1 MWTNLYIV
9 LGIKISEVL
18 VGAVVF
24 GIILII
30 IIPLPPFLLDLYI
43 SLNITM
49 AVIGIGISLYISKP
63 LDFAS
68 LPTFLLLATMFRL
81 ALNIASTR
89 SILLHGEAGHL
100 IEAMGNFVAGGNIV
114 VGIIIFVIITVVQ
127 FMVITKGAE
136 RVAEV
141 AARFALDAMP
151 GKQMSIDA
159 DFNAGLISSEQAKEK
174 RSNVE
179 RESAFFGS
187 MDGAS
192 KFVKGDAMAGI
203 IITIINIVAGLT
215 IGMTQKGLPFEMAA
229 NKYIILTIGDAISA
243 TIPAL
248 ILSIATGIIVTRAG
262 STADS
267 FGQDIAAQFLAR
279 PNAFVVGGALLFI
292 FALLP
297 GMPKF
302 ILLTITAGLGA
313 FVYMIMNKQ
322 RKAAAAKLDT
332 DVDLD
337 EKVDSSGAPR
347 ATPEMMYSLL
357 EVDKLAV
364 WVGSNLL
371 DIADPARNGTLVP
384 EIASLRHQLT
394 LNLGYILP
402 SVRIMDAPSLSGNEY
417 RIVIRDTTVASAEV
431 YAEKMLILRED
442 WDNIYSEPPPGSL
455 PGWEPALQEA
465 AYWVDPDYLEQIDWD
480 RPAAPAVR
488 VLTAHLAEVVRK
500 NIDDLLEKSDVRR
513 ILDQVKQFDAQLVD
527 NLVPG
532 AISLG
537 DLRRVFVNLLKER
550 VSIRDIHYIL
560 EKLEDLTVSI
570 KDPDMLSEKLRVA
583 LGRQICLEF
592 STPDR
597 QLPAMAFHPSWEQRL
612 EQSLQKV
619 ENSMVLILDP
629 RQIQNLVTMISNASR
644 RILEQV
650 ERRPILICGPALRL
664 PLFRLIEQFD
674 PHVHILSYAE
684 LSPDFNIQ
692 VMETIGTE
700 MDVPAV
706 SSS

>member
-1 MWTNLYIV
+1 MPS
-9 LGIKISEVL
+9 IKTSEIL
-18 VGAVVF
+18 VGALIF

-30 IIPLPPFLLDLYI
+30 IIPLPTVLLDLFI
-43 SLNITM
+43 SLNLTL
-49 AVIGIGISLYISKP
+49 AVIAIGIALYISKP
-63 LDFAS
+63 LDFAA

-81 ALNIASTR
+81 ALNISSTR
-89 SILLHGEAGHL
+89 SILLKADAGNL
-100 IEAMGNFVAGGNIV
+100 ILAMGKFVAGGNIV
-114 VGIIIFVIITVVQ
+114 VGLIIFIIITVVQ

-141 AARFALDAMP
+141 SARFALDAMP

-159 DFNAGLISSEQAKEK
+159 DFNAGLITSEQAKEK
-174 RSNVE
+174 RETVE

-192 KFVKGDAMAGI
+192 KFVKGDTMAGI

-215 IGMTQKGLPFEMAA
+215 IGMTQKGLPFDLAA
-229 NKYIILTIGDAISA
+229 KKYVILTIGDAISA
-243 TIPAL
+243 IIPSL

-267 FGQDIAAQFLAR
+267 FGEDVGTQLLAR
-279 PNAFVVGGALLFI
+279 PNAFIVGAALLFI

-297 GMPKF
+297 GMPKGV
-302 ILLTITAGLGA
+302 LATIGMGLVTL
-313 FVYMIMNKQ
+313 VYMLISK
-322 RKAAAAKLDT
+322 KKKAEAAALDA
-332 DVDLD
+332 DVEID
-337 EKVDSSGAPR
+337 ESVDQTGAPR

-364 WVGSNLL
+364 WVGSGLL

-402 SVRIMDAPSLSGNEY
+402 SVRIMDAPSLNPNEY

-431 YAEKMLILRED
+431 YSDKMLILRED

-465 AYWVDPDYLEQIDWD
+465 AYWVDPEYLEQIDWD

-488 VLTAHLAEVVRK
+488 VITAHLAEVVRK
-500 NIDDLLEKSDVRR
+500 NIDDLLEKADVRR
-513 ILDQVKQFDAQLVD
+513 ILDQVKQFDSQLIE

-560 EKLEDLTVSI
+560 EKLEDLTVAI
-570 KDPDMLSEKLRVA
+570 KDPDQLSEKLRVA

-597 QLPAMAFHPSWEQRL
+597 QLPAMAFHPSWETRL

-619 ENSMVLILDP
+619 DNSMVLILEP
-629 RQIQNLVTMISNASR
+629 KQIQNLVTMISNSSR

-650 ERRPILICGPALRL
+650 ERRPILICGPSLRL
-664 PLFRLIEQFD
+664 PLYRLIEQFD

-706 SSS
+706 QG

>member
-1 MWTNLYIV
+1 MP
-9 LGIKISEVL
+9 GIKSSELL
-18 VGAVVF
+18 VGALVF

-30 IIPLPPFLLDLYI
+30 IIPLPPILLDIYI
-43 SLNITM
+43 SLNITL
-49 AVIGIGISLYISKP
+49 AVIAIGISLYISKP
-63 LDFAS
+63 LDFGT
-68 LPTFLLLATMFRL
+68 LPTFLLLTTMFRL
-81 ALNIASTR
+81 ALNISTTR
-89 SILLHGEAGHL
+89 SILLHGEGGDL

-141 AARFALDAMP
+141 SARFALDAMP

-159 DFNAGLISSEQAKEK
+159 DFNAGLITSEQAKTK
-174 RSNVE
+174 RAEVE

-192 KFVKGDAMAGI
+192 KFVKGDSMAGI

-215 IGMTQKGLPFEMAA
+215 IGMTQKGLPFELAA
-229 NKYIILTIGDAISA
+229 KKYIILTIGDSIAAI
-243 TIPAL
+243 IPAL

-267 FGQDIAAQFLAR
+267 FGQDLSAQILAR
-279 PNAFVVGGALLFI
+279 PNALVVGAALLFI

-297 GMPKF
+297 GMPKAVLG
-302 ILLTITAGLGA
+302 ILGTGLVA
-313 FVYMIMNKQ
+313 FVYVLQQQKK
-322 RKAAAAKLDT
+322 KAEAGGLDSST
-332 DVDLD
+332 EIDESVDQ
-337 EKVDSSGAPR
+337 SGAPR

-357 EVDKLAV
+357 EVDKLAI
-364 WVGSNLL
+364 WVGSGLL

-402 SVRIMDAPSLSGNEY
+402 SVRIMDAPSLNPNEY
-417 RIVIRDTTVASAEV
+417 RIVIRDTTVASADV
-431 YAEKMLILRED
+431 YSDRMLILRED

-465 AYWVDPDYLEQIDWD
+465 AYWVDPEYLEQIDWD

-488 VLTAHLAEVVRK
+488 VITAHMAEVVRK

-513 ILDQVKQFDAQLVD
+513 VLDQVKQFDSQLVD

-560 EKLEDLTVSI
+560 EKLEDLSVAM
-570 KDPDMLSEKLRVA
+570 KDPDQLSEKLRVA

-597 QLPAMAFHPSWEQRL
+597 QLPAMAFHPSWETRL
-612 EQSLQKV
+612 EQSLQRV
-619 ENSMVLILDP
+619 DNNMVLILEP
-629 RQIQNLVTMISNASR
+629 KQIQNLVTMISNASR

-650 ERRPILICGPALRL
+650 ERRPVLICGPSLRL

-706 SSS
+706 GYS

>member
-1 MWTNLYIV
+1 MP
-9 LGIKISEVL
+9 GIKTSELL
-18 VGAVVF
+18 VGALVF

-30 IIPLPPFLLDLYI
+30 IIPLPPILLDIYI
-43 SLNITM
+43 SLNITL
-49 AVIGIGISLYISKP
+49 AVVAIGISLYISKP
-63 LDFAS
+63 LDFGT
-68 LPTFLLLATMFRL
+68 LPTFLLLTTMFRL
-81 ALNIASTR
+81 ALNISTTR
-89 SILLHGEAGHL
+89 SILLHGEGGEL
-100 IEAMGNFVAGGNIV
+100 IEAMGKFVAGGNIV

-141 AARFALDAMP
+141 SARFALDAMP

-159 DFNAGLISSEQAKEK
+159 DFNAGLITSDQAKTK
-174 RSNVE
+174 RAEVE

-192 KFVKGDAMAGI
+192 KFVKGDSMAGI

-215 IGMTQKGLPFEMAA
+215 IGMTQKGLPFELAA
-229 NKYIILTIGDAISA
+229 KKYIILTIGDSIAAI
-243 TIPAL
+243 IPAL

-267 FGQDIAAQFLAR
+267 FGQDLSSQILAR
-279 PNAFVVGGALLFI
+279 PNALVVGAALLFI

-297 GMPKF
+297 GMPKAVLG
-302 ILLTITAGLGA
+302 ILGTGLVA
-313 FVYMIMNKQ
+313 FVYILQQQKK
-322 RKAAAAKLDT
+322 KAEAGGLDSST
-332 DVDLD
+332 EIDESVDQ
-337 EKVDSSGAPR
+337 SGAPR

-357 EVDKLAV
+357 EVDKLAI
-364 WVGSNLL
+364 WVGSGLL

-402 SVRIMDAPSLSGNEY
+402 SVRIMDAPSLNPNEY
-417 RIVIRDTTVASAEV
+417 RIVIRDTTVASADV
-431 YAEKMLILRED
+431 YSDRMLILRED

-465 AYWVDPDYLEQIDWD
+465 AYWVDPEYLEQIDWD

-488 VLTAHLAEVVRK
+488 VITAHMAEVVRK

-513 ILDQVKQFDAQLVD
+513 VLDQVKQFDSQLVD

-560 EKLEDLTVSI
+560 EKLEDLSVAM
-570 KDPDMLSEKLRVA
+570 KDPDQLSEKLRVA

-597 QLPAMAFHPSWEQRL
+597 QLPAMAFHPSWETRL
-612 EQSLQKV
+612 EQSLQRV
-619 ENSMVLILDP
+619 DNNMVLILEP
-629 RQIQNLVTMISNASR
+629 KQIQNLVTMISNASR

-650 ERRPILICGPALRL
+650 ERRPVLICGPSLRL

-706 SSS
+706 GYS

>member
-1 MWTNLYIV
+1 MP
-9 LGIKISEVL
+9 GIKISELL
-18 VGAVVF
+18 VGALIF

-30 IIPLPPFLLDLYI
+30 IIPLPPLLLDVYI
-43 SLNITM
+43 SLNITL
-49 AVIGIGISLYISKP
+49 AVIAIGISLYISKP
-63 LDFAS
+63 LDFAA

-81 ALNIASTR
+81 ALNISTTR
-89 SILLHGEAGHL
+89 SILLKADAGHL
-100 IEAMGNFVAGGNIV
+100 IQAMGNFVAGGNIV

-141 AARFALDAMP
+141 SARFALDAMP

-159 DFNAGLISSEQAKEK
+159 DFNDGLITSEQAKAK
-174 RSNVE
+174 RSEVE
-179 RESAFFGS
+179 RESAFFGA

-215 IGMTQKGLPFEMAA
+215 IGMAQKGLPFQVAA
-229 NKYIILTIGDAISA
+229 QKYVILTIGDAISA
-243 TIPAL
+243 IIPGL
-248 ILSIATGIIVTRAG
+248 ILSIATGVIVTRAG

-267 FGQDIAAQFLAR
+267 FGKDLASQLLAR
-279 PNAFVVGGALLFI
+279 PNAFAVGAALLLI
-292 FALLP
+292 FAMLP
-297 GMPKF
+297 GMPKGV
-302 ILLTITAGLGA
+302 LLTLAIGLIA
-313 FVYMIMNKQ
+313 FVYFLNQQKK
-322 RKAAAAKLDT
+322 KATETELDT
-332 DVDLD
+332 DVEID
-337 EKVDSSGAPR
+337 ETVDQSGAPR

-357 EVDKLAV
+357 EVDKLAI
-364 WVGSNLL
+364 WVGSGLL

-402 SVRIMDAPSLSGNEY
+402 SVRIMDAPSLSPNEY
-417 RIVIRDTTVASAEV
+417 RVVIRDTTVASAEV
-431 YAEKMLILRED
+431 YADKMLILRED
-442 WDNIYSEPPPGSL
+442 WDNIYSEPPPGSM

-465 AYWVDPDYLEQIDWD
+465 AYWVDPEYLEQIDWD

-488 VLTAHLAEVVRK
+488 VITAHIAEVVRK
-500 NIDDLLEKSDVRR
+500 NIDDLLEKADVRR
-513 ILDQVKQFDAQLVD
+513 VLDQVKQYDSQLID

-560 EKLEDLTVSI
+560 ERLEDLTVAI
-570 KDPDMLSEKLRVA
+570 KDPDQLSEKLRVA

-597 QLPAMAFHPSWEQRL
+597 QLPAMAFHPSWETRL
-612 EQSLQKV
+612 EQALQKV
-619 ENSMVLILDP
+619 DNNMVLILEP
-629 RQIQNLVTMISNASR
+629 KQIQNLVTMISNASR

-650 ERRPILICGPALRL
+650 ERRPILICGPSLRL

-706 SSS
+706 GAG

>member
-1 MWTNLYIV
+1 M
-9 LGIKISEVL
+9 GSIKISEIL
-18 VGAVVF
+18 VGAVIF

-30 IIPLPPFLLDLYI
+30 IIPLSPLLLDIFI

-49 AVIGIGISLYISKP
+49 AVLAIGISLYISKP
-63 LDFAS
+63 LDFAA
-68 LPTFLLLATMFRL
+68 LPTFLLLATMLRL
-81 ALNIASTR
+81 ALNISTTR
-89 SILLHGEAGHL
+89 SILLHAEAGNL
-100 IEAMGNFVAGGNIV
+100 IQAMGNFVAGGNIV
-114 VGIIIFVIITVVQ
+114 VGIIIFIIVTVVQ

-141 AARFALDAMP
+141 SARFALDAMP

-159 DFNAGLISSEQAKEK
+159 DFNAGLITSEQAKEK
-174 RSNVE
+174 RQNVE

-192 KFVKGDAMAGI
+192 KFVKGDSMAGI

-215 IGMTQKGLPFEMAA
+215 IGITQKGLSFELAA
-229 NKYIILTIGDAISA
+229 KKYVILTIGDAISA
-243 TIPAL
+243 IIPAL

-267 FGQDIAAQFLAR
+267 FGQDLASQVLKR
-279 PNAFVVGGALLFI
+279 PSAFAIGAVLLFI

-297 GMPKF
+297 GMPK
-302 ILLTITAGLGA
+302 ISLIALGSGLAGFAYYL
-313 FVYMIMNKQ
+313 INKAK
-322 RKAAAAKLDT
+322 KASSKDLDT
-332 DVDLD
+332 DVELD
-337 EKVDSSGAPR
+337 ENVDSTGAPR

-357 EVDKLAV
+357 EVDKLAI
-364 WVGSNLL
+364 WVGSGLL
-371 DIADPARNGTLVP
+371 DIADPARNGTMVP

-402 SVRIMDAPSLSGNEY
+402 SVRIMDAPSLSANEY

-431 YAEKMLILRED
+431 FADKMLILRED

-488 VLTAHLAEVVRK
+488 VVTAHLAEVVRK

-513 ILDQVKQFDAQLVD
+513 VLDQVKQTDSQLVD

-560 EKLEDLTVSI
+560 ERLEDLTVSI
-570 KDPDMLSEKLRVA
+570 KDPDLLSEKLRVS

-597 QLPAMAFHPSWEQRL
+597 QLPAMAFHPSWENRL

-619 ENSMVLILDP
+619 DNTMVLILEP
-629 RQIQNLVTMISNASR
+629 KQIQNLVTMISNSSR

-650 ERRPILICGPALRL
+650 ERRPILICGPSLRL

-706 SSS
+706 SRD

>member
-1 MWTNLYIV
+1 MPNV
-9 LGIKISEVL
+9 KISELL
-18 VGAVVF
+18 VGALVF

-30 IIPLPPFLLDLYI
+30 IIPLPPMLLDIYI
-43 SLNITM
+43 SLNLTLS
-49 AVIGIGISLYISKP
+49 VIAIGISLYISKP
-63 LDFAS
+63 LDFSA
-68 LPTFLLLATMFRL
+68 LPTFLLLTTMFRL
-81 ALNIASTR
+81 SLNISTTR
-89 SILLHGEAGHL
+89 AILLYADGGEL

-141 AARFALDAMP
+141 SARFALDAMP

-159 DFNAGLISSEQAKEK
+159 DFNAGLITSEQAKAK
-174 RSNVE
+174 RQEVE

-192 KFVKGDAMAGI
+192 KFVKGDSMAGI

-215 IGMTQKGLPFEMAA
+215 IGMAQRGLPFEVAA
-229 NKYIILTIGDAISA
+229 QKYIILTIGDAIAAILPS
-243 TIPAL
+243 L

-267 FGQDIAAQFLAR
+267 FGQDLSAQLIAR
-279 PNAFVVGGALLFI
+279 PSAFIVGAALLFI
-292 FALLP
+292 FAVLP
-297 GMPKF
+297 GMPKIVLF
-302 ILLTITAGLGA
+302 ILGSGLVA
-313 FVYMIMNKQ
+313 FVFFLSQQK
-322 RKAAAAKLDT
+322 KKSAAAALDT
-332 DVDLD
+332 DVEID
-337 EKVDSSGAPR
+337 ERVDQSGAPR

-364 WVGSNLL
+364 WVGSGLL

-402 SVRIMDAPSLSGNEY
+402 SVRIMDAPSLSPNEY
-417 RIVIRDTTVASAEV
+417 RVVIRDTTVASAEV
-431 YAEKMLILRED
+431 YADKMLILRED

-465 AYWVDPDYLEQIDWD
+465 AYWVDPEYLEQIDWD

-488 VLTAHLAEVVRK
+488 VITAHLAEVVRK
-500 NIDDLLEKSDVRR
+500 NIDDLLEKADVRR
-513 ILDQVKQFDAQLVD
+513 VLDQVKQYDSQLVD

-532 AISLG
+532 ALSLG

-560 EKLEDLTVSI
+560 ERLEDLTVAI
-570 KDPDMLSEKLRVA
+570 KDPDQLSEKLRVA

-597 QLPAMAFHPSWEQRL
+597 QLPAMAFHPSWETRL

-619 ENSMVLILDP
+619 DNNMVLILEP
-629 RQIQNLVTMISNASR
+629 KQIQNLVTMISNASR

-650 ERRPILICGPALRL
+650 ERRPILICGPSLRL

-706 SSS
+706 GRG

>member
-1 MWTNLYIV
+1 MP
-9 LGIKISEVL
+9 GMKISEIL
-18 VGAVVF
+18 VGALVF

-30 IIPLPPFLLDLYI
+30 IIPTPPLLLDLFI
-43 SLNITM
+43 AINLTL
-49 AVIGIGISLYISKP
+49 AVLAIGIALYISKP
-63 LDFAS
+63 LDFAA

-81 ALNIASTR
+81 SLNISSTR
-89 SILLHGEAGHL
+89 SILLHADAGEL
-100 IEAMGNFVAGGNIV
+100 ILAMGQFVAGGNIV
-114 VGIIIFVIITVVQ
+114 VGLIIFIIITVVQ

-141 AARFALDAMP
+141 SARFALDAMP

-159 DFNAGLISSEQAKEK
+159 DFNAGLITSDQAKAK
-174 RSNVE
+174 RSEVE

-192 KFVKGDAMAGI
+192 KFVKGDTMAGI

-215 IGMTQKGLPFEMAA
+215 IGMTQRGLPFEMAA
-229 NKYIILTIGDAISA
+229 KTYVILTIGDAISA
-243 TIPAL
+243 IIPSL

-267 FGQDIAAQFLAR
+267 FGEDVGAQLLAR
-279 PNAFVVGGALLFI
+279 PNAFIIGSILLCI

-302 ILLTITAGLGA
+302 VLFALAGILVGI
-313 FVYMIMNKQ
+313 VYMIGVNKK
-322 RKAAAAKLDT
+322 KAEQAGLDT
-332 DVDLD
+332 DV
-337 EKVDSSGAPR
+337 EINESVDQSGAPR

-364 WVGSNLL
+364 WVGSGLL

-402 SVRIMDAPSLSGNEY
+402 SVRIMDAPSLNPNEY

-431 YAEKMLILRED
+431 YSDKMLILRED

-465 AYWVDPDYLEQIDWD
+465 AYWVDPEYLEQIDWD

-488 VLTAHLAEVVRK
+488 VITAHLAEVVRK
-500 NIDDLLEKSDVRR
+500 NIDDLLEKADVRR
-513 ILDQVKQFDAQLVD
+513 ILDQVKQFDSQLVE

-550 VSIRDIHYIL
+550 VSMRDIHYIL
-560 EKLEDLTVSI
+560 EKLEDLTVAI
-570 KDPDMLSEKLRVA
+570 KDPDQLSEKLRVA

-597 QLPAMAFHPSWEQRL
+597 QLPAMAFHPSWETRL

-619 ENSMVLILDP
+619 DNSMVLILEP
-629 RQIQNLVTMISNASR
+629 KQIQNLVTMISNSSR

-650 ERRPILICGPALRL
+650 ERRPILICGPSLRL

-706 SSS
+706 QG

>member
-1 MWTNLYIV
+1 MGNL
-9 LGIKISEVL
+9 KISEVL
-18 VGAVVF
+18 VGLLIL
-24 GIILII
+24 GIMLII
-30 IIPLPPFLLDLYI
+30 IVPMPTFLIDLFI
-43 SLNITM
+43 SVNIALAVM
-49 AVIGIGISLYISKP
+49 AIGISLYISKP
-63 LDFAS
+63 LDFGT
-68 LPTFLLLATMFRL
+68 LPTFLLLATMYRL
-81 ALNIASTR
+81 SLNIASTR
-89 SILLHGEAGHL
+89 SILIKADAGEL
-100 IEAMGNFVAGGNIV
+100 ITAMGNFVAGGNIV
-114 VGIIIFVIITVVQ
+114 VGIIIFVIITIVQ

-141 AARFALDAMP
+141 SARFALDAMP

-159 DFNAGLISSEQAKEK
+159 DFNAGLITSDQARERRSE
-174 RSNVE
+174 VE

-192 KFVKGDAMAGI
+192 KFVKGDSMAGI
-203 IITIINIVAGLT
+203 IITLINIVGGLV
-215 IGMTQKGLPFEMAA
+215 IGMTQKGLPFELAGQ
-229 NKYIILTIGDAISA
+229 KYVILTVGDALSA
-243 TIPAL
+243 QLPAL
-248 ILSIATGIIVTRAG
+248 MLAIATGIIVTRAG
-262 STADS
+262 STGDS
-267 FGQDIAAQFLAR
+267 LGQDISAQFLAR
-279 PNAFVVGGALLFI
+279 PNAFIVGAILLVI
-292 FALLP
+292 FAILP
-297 GMPKF
+297 GMPRLV
-302 ILLTITAGLGA
+302 LLGIAAILGA
-313 FVYMIMNKQ
+313 LAFMVISQKNKAQ
-322 RKAAAAKLDT
+322 ATDLDT
-332 DVDLD
+332 DIELGGDT
-337 EKVDSSGAPR
+337 DSSGAPR

-357 EVDKLAV
+357 EVDNLAI

-402 SVRIMDAPSLSGNEY
+402 SVRIMDAPSLAPNEY

-431 YAEKMLILRED
+431 YPDRMLILRED

-465 AYWVDPDYLEQIDWD
+465 AYWVDPDYLEQIEWD

-488 VLTAHLAEVVRK
+488 VVTAHLAEVVRK
-500 NIDDLLEKSDVRR
+500 NIDDLLTKSDVRR
-513 ILDQVKQFDAQLVD
+513 VLDQVKETDPQLVD

-532 AISLG
+532 AIALG

-550 VSIRDIHYIL
+550 VSIRDVHYIL
-560 EKLEDLTVSI
+560 EKLEDLTVAI
-570 KDPDMLSEKLRVA
+570 KDPDLLSEKLRVC
-583 LGRQICLEF
+583 LSRQICLEF
-592 STPDR
+592 STADR

-612 EQSLQKV
+612 EQSLQRV
-619 ENSMVLILDP
+619 ENNLVLILEP
-629 RQIQNLVTMISNASR
+629 KQIQNLVTMISNASR

-650 ERRPILICGPALRL
+650 ERRPVLICGPGLRL

-684 LSPDFNIQ
+684 LSPDFNVQ

-706 SSS
+706 TGG

>member
-1 MWTNLYIV
+1 MP
-9 LGIKISEVL
+9 GIKSSELL
-18 VGAVVF
+18 VGALVF

-30 IIPLPPFLLDLYI
+30 IIPLPPILLDIYI
-43 SLNITM
+43 SLNITL
-49 AVIGIGISLYISKP
+49 AVIAIGISLYISKP
-63 LDFAS
+63 LDFGT
-68 LPTFLLLATMFRL
+68 LPTFLLLTTMFRL
-81 ALNIASTR
+81 ALNISTTR
-89 SILLHGEAGHL
+89 SILLHGEGGDL

-141 AARFALDAMP
+141 SARFALDAMP

-159 DFNAGLISSEQAKEK
+159 DFNAGLITSEQAKTK
-174 RSNVE
+174 RSEVE

-192 KFVKGDAMAGI
+192 KFVKGDSMAGI

-215 IGMTQKGLPFEMAA
+215 IGMTQKGLPFELAA
-229 NKYIILTIGDAISA
+229 KKYIILTIGDSIAAI
-243 TIPAL
+243 IPAL

-267 FGQDIAAQFLAR
+267 FGQDLSAQILAR
-279 PNAFVVGGALLFI
+279 PNALVVGAALLFI

-297 GMPKF
+297 GMPKAVLG
-302 ILLTITAGLGA
+302 ILGSGLIALVYILQQQKKKAEAGG
-313 FVYMIMNKQ
+313 
-322 RKAAAAKLDT
+322 LDSST
-332 DVDLD
+332 EIDESVDQ
-337 EKVDSSGAPR
+337 SGAPR

-357 EVDKLAV
+357 EVDKLAI
-364 WVGSNLL
+364 WVGSGLL
-371 DIADPARNGTLVP
+371 DVADPARNGTLVP

-402 SVRIMDAPSLSGNEY
+402 SVRIMDAPSLNPNEY
-417 RIVIRDTTVASAEV
+417 RIVIRDTTVASADV
-431 YAEKMLILRED
+431 YSDRMLILRED

-465 AYWVDPDYLEQIDWD
+465 AYWVDPEYLEQIDWD

-488 VLTAHLAEVVRK
+488 VITAHMAEVVRK

-513 ILDQVKQFDAQLVD
+513 VLDQVKQFDSQLVD

-560 EKLEDLTVSI
+560 EKLEDLSVAM
-570 KDPDMLSEKLRVA
+570 KDPDQLSEKLRVA

-597 QLPAMAFHPSWEQRL
+597 QLPAMAFHPSWETRL
-612 EQSLQKV
+612 EQSLQRV
-619 ENSMVLILDP
+619 DNNMVLILEP
-629 RQIQNLVTMISNASR
+629 KQIQNLVTMISNASR

-650 ERRPILICGPALRL
+650 ERRPVLICGPSLRL

-706 SSS
+706 GYS

>member
-1 MWTNLYIV
+1 MGKIQ
-9 LGIKISEVL
+9 ISEIMVGVL
-18 VGAVVF
+18 IF

-30 IIPLPPFLLDLYI
+30 LIPLPPFLLDIYI
-43 SLNITM
+43 SLNITL
-49 AVIGIGISLYISKP
+49 AVIAIGISLYISKP

-68 LPTFLLLATMFRL
+68 LPTFLLLTTMFRL
-81 ALNIASTR
+81 ALNISSTR
-89 SILLHGEAGHL
+89 SILLNGEAGDL
-100 IEAMGNFVAGGNIV
+100 IISMGKFVAGGNIV
-114 VGIIIFVIITVVQ
+114 VGLIIFIIITVVQ

-141 AARFALDAMP
+141 SARFTLDAMP

-159 DFNAGLISSEQAKEK
+159 DFNAGLITSEQAKTK
-174 RSNVE
+174 RGEVE

-192 KFVKGDAMAGI
+192 KFVKGDSMAGI
-203 IITIINIVAGLT
+203 IITIINIVAGLS
-215 IGMTQKGLPFEMAA
+215 IGIAQKGLSFPEAA
-229 NKYIILTIGDAISA
+229 KKYVILTIGDSISA

-267 FGQDIAAQFLAR
+267 FGQDIGSQLQKK
-279 PNAFVVGGALLFI
+279 PSAFGIGSALLFI
-292 FALLP
+292 LAMLP
-297 GMPKF
+297 GMPK
-302 ILLTITAGLGA
+302 LVLVPMA
-313 FVYMIMNKQ
+313 FVLAGAAYYLYKQ
-322 RKAAAAKLDT
+322 QAAPPEEEDIDT
-332 DVDLD
+332 SVELD
-337 EKVDSSGAPR
+337 ENVDQSGAPR

-357 EVDKLAV
+357 EVDKLAI
-364 WVGSNLL
+364 WVGSELL
-371 DIADPARNGTLVP
+371 DIADPAKNGTLVP
-384 EIASLRHQLT
+384 EVASLRHQLT

-402 SVRIMDAPSLSGNEY
+402 SVRIMDAPSLSPNEY
-417 RIVIRDTTVASAEV
+417 RIIIRDTTVASAEIFPD
-431 YAEKMLILRED
+431 KMLILRED
-442 WDNIYSEPPPGSL
+442 WDNIYSEPPPGSIQ
-455 PGWEPALQEA
+455 GWEPALQEG

-480 RPAAPAVR
+480 KPAAPAVR
-488 VLTAHLAEVVRK
+488 VVTAHLAEVVRR

-513 ILDQVKQFDAQLVD
+513 VLDQVKQTDDQLVE

-550 VSIRDIHYIL
+550 VSIRDIHFIL

-570 KDPDMLSEKLRVA
+570 KDPDTLSEKLRVA

-592 STPDR
+592 ATPDR
-597 QLPAMAFHPSWEQRL
+597 QLPAMAFHPSWENKL
-612 EQSLQKV
+612 EQALQKV
-619 ENSMVLILDP
+619 DDSTVLILDP
-629 RQIQNLVTMISNASR
+629 KQIQNLVTMISNASR
-644 RILEQV
+644 RILEQA
-650 ERRPILICGPALRL
+650 ERRPVLICGPSLRL

-674 PHVHILSYAE
+674 SHIHILSYAE
-684 LSPDFNIQ
+684 LSSDFNIQ

-706 SSS
+706 GGAE

>member
-1 MWTNLYIV
+1 MKGL
-9 LGIKISEVL
+9 KISEIL
-18 VGAVVF
+18 VGALIF

-30 IIPLPPFLLDLYI
+30 IIPLPPLLLDIYI
-43 SLNITM
+43 STNIAI
-49 AVIGIGISLYISKP
+49 AVTAIGIALYISKP
-63 LDFAS
+63 LDFAT

-81 ALNIASTR
+81 ALNISTTR
-89 SILLHGEAGHL
+89 SILLNGDAGDLIKSMGE
-100 IEAMGNFVAGGNIV
+100 FVAGGNIV

-141 AARFALDAMP
+141 SARFALDAMP

-159 DFNAGLISSEQAKEK
+159 DFNAGLISSDQAKEK
-174 RSNVE
+174 RSEVE

-192 KFVKGDAMAGI
+192 KFVKGDSMAGI
-203 IITIINIVAGLT
+203 IITIINIIGGLT
-215 IGMTQKGLPFEMAA
+215 IGMTQKGLSFNLAA
-229 NKYIILTIGDAISA
+229 QKYIILTIGDAISA
-243 TIPAL
+243 IIPAL

-267 FGQDIAAQFLAR
+267 FGEDVATQLLAK
-279 PNAFVVGGALLFI
+279 PSAFIVGASLLFI
-292 FALLP
+292 FSLLP
-297 GMPKF
+297 GMPAGV
-302 ILLTITAGLGA
+302 LITLGIGLGG
-313 FVYMIMNKQ
+313 FGGFLYYQRNKPET
-322 RKAAAAKLDT
+322 AELDT
-332 DVDLD
+332 DVEID
-337 EKVDSSGAPR
+337 ENVDSTGAPR

-357 EVDKLAV
+357 EVDKLAI

-371 DIADPARNGTLVP
+371 DIADPGRGGTLVP

-402 SVRIMDAPSLSGNEY
+402 SVRIMDAPSLSPQEY
-417 RIVIRDTTVASAEV
+417 RVVIRDTTVASSQV
-431 YAEKMLILRED
+431 YADKMLILRED
-442 WDNIYSEPPPGSL
+442 WDNIYSEPPPGSVQ
-455 PGWEPALQEA
+455 GWEPSIQEA
-465 AYWVDPDYLEQIDWD
+465 GYWVDPEYLEQIDWD
-480 RPAAPAVR
+480 RPSAPAVR
-488 VLTAHLAEVVRK
+488 VITAHIAEVVRK
-500 NIDDLLEKSDVRR
+500 NMDDLLEKADVRR
-513 ILDQVKQFDAQLVD
+513 VLDQVKETDSALVD

-560 EKLEDLTVSI
+560 EKLEDLSI
-570 KDPDMLSEKLRVA
+570 QVKDPDILSEKLRVA

-612 EQSLQKV
+612 EQALQKV
-619 ENSMVLILDP
+619 DNNMVLVLEP
-629 RQIQNLVTMISNASR
+629 KQIQNLVTMISNASR

-650 ERRPILICGPALRL
+650 ERRPVLICGPSLRL

-706 SSS
+706 NG

>member
-1 MWTNLYIV
+1 MLKG
-9 LGIKISEVL
+9 LKISEL
-18 VGAVVF
+18 MVGALVF

-30 IIPLPPFLLDLYI
+30 IVPLPPILLDLYI
-43 SLNITM
+43 SLNITL
-49 AVIGIGISLYISKP
+49 AVIGIGISLYISRP

-81 ALNIASTR
+81 SLNIATTR
-89 SILLHGEAGHL
+89 SILLNGEAGEL
-100 IEAMGNFVAGGNIV
+100 VEAMGQFVAGGNIV
-114 VGIIIFVIITVVQ
+114 VGIIIFVIITIVQ

-141 AARFALDAMP
+141 SARFALDAMP

-174 RSNVE
+174 RSEVE

-192 KFVKGDAMAGI
+192 KFVKGDSVAGI
-203 IITIINIVAGLT
+203 IITIVNIVAGLT
-215 IGMTQKGLPFEMAA
+215 IGMTQKGLTFEMAA
-229 NKYIILTIGDAISA
+229 NKYIILTIGDAISCI
-243 TIPAL
+243 IPAL
-248 ILSIATGIIVTRAG
+248 VLSIATGVIVTRAG

-267 FGQDIAAQFLAR
+267 FGQDIAQQLMAK
-279 PNAFVVGGALLFI
+279 PSAFVVGAALLII
-292 FALLP
+292 FAMLP
-297 GMPKF
+297 GMPTPV
-302 ILLTITAGLGA
+302 LLTLATGLGTFA
-313 FVYMIMNKQ
+313 FFLFK
-322 RKAAAAKLDT
+322 KAAGGDAKPMDT
-332 DVDLD
+332 GMEID
-337 EKVDSSGAPR
+337 ENVDSSGAPR

-357 EVDKLAV
+357 EVDKLAI

-371 DIADPARNGTLVP
+371 DIADPGRGGTLVP

-402 SVRIMDAPSLSGNEY
+402 SVRIMDAPSLGPNEY
-417 RIVIRDTTVASAEV
+417 RVVIRDTTVASSEI
-431 YAEKMLILRED
+431 YANKMLILRED
-442 WDNIYSEPPPGSL
+442 WDNVYSEAPPGSM

-465 AYWVDPDYLEQIDWD
+465 AYWVDPEYLEQIDWD

-488 VLTAHLAEVVRK
+488 VVTAHVAEVVRK
-500 NIDDLLEKSDVRR
+500 NIDDLLEKSDVRKV
-513 ILDQVKQFDAQLVD
+513 LDTVKQTDPQLVD

-532 AISLG
+532 ALSLG
-537 DLRRVFVNLLKER
+537 DMRRVIVNLLKER
-550 VSIRDIHYIL
+550 VSIRDIHYLL
-560 EKLEDLTVSI
+560 EKLEDLTVGI
-570 KDPDMLSEKLRVA
+570 KDPDILSEKLRVA

-619 ENSMVLILDP
+619 DNSMVLVLEP
-629 RQIQNLVTMISNASR
+629 KQIQNLVTLVSNASR
-644 RILEQV
+644 RILEQA
-650 ERRPILICGPALRL
+650 ERRPVLICGPALRL

-706 SSS
+706 GG

>member
-1 MWTNLYIV
+1 MP
-9 LGIKISEVL
+9 GIKTSEIL
-18 VGAVVF
+18 VGALVF

-30 IIPLPPFLLDLYI
+30 IIPLPPVLLDVFI
-43 SLNITM
+43 SLNITL
-49 AVIGIGISLYISKP
+49 AVLAIGIALYISKP
-63 LDFAS
+63 LDFAA

-81 ALNIASTR
+81 SLNISSTR
-89 SILLHGEAGHL
+89 SILLNADAGDL
-100 IEAMGNFVAGGNIV
+100 ILAMGQFVAGGNIV
-114 VGIIIFVIITVVQ
+114 VGLIIFIIITVVQ

-141 AARFALDAMP
+141 SARFALDAMP

-159 DFNAGLISSEQAKEK
+159 DFNAGLITSEQAKEK
-174 RSNVE
+174 RETVE

-192 KFVKGDAMAGI
+192 KFVKGDTMAGI

-215 IGMTQKGLPFEMAA
+215 IGMTQKGLPFSQAA
-229 NKYIILTIGDAISA
+229 DTYVILTIGDAISA
-243 TIPAL
+243 ILPSL

-267 FGQDIAAQFLAR
+267 FGEDIGNQLLAR
-279 PNAFVVGGALLFI
+279 PNAFVVGAALLFI

-297 GMPKF
+297 GMPKVV
-302 ILLTITAGLGA
+302 LLIIAVGMVFLVYTISA
-313 FVYMIMNKQ
+313 NK
-322 RKAAAAKLDT
+322 KKAEAAALDT
-332 DVDLD
+332 DVEID
-337 EKVDSSGAPR
+337 ESVDQSGAPR

-364 WVGSNLL
+364 WVGSGLL

-402 SVRIMDAPSLSGNEY
+402 SVRIMDAPSLNPSEY

-431 YAEKMLILRED
+431 YSDKMLILRED

-465 AYWVDPDYLEQIDWD
+465 AYWVDPEYLEQIDWD

-488 VLTAHLAEVVRK
+488 VITAHLAEVVRK
-500 NIDDLLEKSDVRR
+500 NIDDLLEKADVRR
-513 ILDQVKQFDAQLVD
+513 IMDQVKQFDSQLIE

-560 EKLEDLTVSI
+560 EKLEDLTVAI
-570 KDPDMLSEKLRVA
+570 KDPDQLSEKLRVA

-597 QLPAMAFHPSWEQRL
+597 QLPAMAFHPSWETRL

-619 ENSMVLILDP
+619 DNSMVLILEP
-629 RQIQNLVTMISNASR
+629 KQIQNLVTMISNSSR

-650 ERRPILICGPALRL
+650 ERRPILICGPSLRL

-706 SSS
+706 QG

>member
-1 MWTNLYIV
+1 MPNV
-9 LGIKISEVL
+9 KISELL
-18 VGAVVF
+18 VGALVF

-30 IIPLPPFLLDLYI
+30 IIPLPPWLLDIYI
-43 SLNITM
+43 SLNLTLS
-49 AVIGIGISLYISKP
+49 VIAIGISLYISKP
-63 LDFAS
+63 LDFSA
-68 LPTFLLLATMFRL
+68 LPTFLLLTTMFRL
-81 ALNIASTR
+81 SLNISTTR
-89 SILLHGEAGHL
+89 SILLYANGGEL

-141 AARFALDAMP
+141 SARFALDAMP

-159 DFNAGLISSEQAKEK
+159 DFNAGLITSEQAKAK
-174 RSNVE
+174 RQDVE

-192 KFVKGDAMAGI
+192 KFVKGDSMAGI

-215 IGMTQKGLPFEMAA
+215 IGMAQRGLPFEVAA
-229 NKYIILTIGDAISA
+229 QKYIILTIGDAIAAILPS
-243 TIPAL
+243 L

-267 FGQDIAAQFLAR
+267 FGQDLAAQLMAR
-279 PNAFVVGGALLFI
+279 PSAFIVGAVLLFI
-292 FALLP
+292 FAALP
-297 GMPKF
+297 GMPKLVL
-302 ILLTITAGLGA
+302 ILLGSGLTF
-313 FVYMIMNKQ
+313 FVYMLSQQKK
-322 RKAAAAKLDT
+322 KAAASALDT
-332 DVDLD
+332 DVEID
-337 EKVDSSGAPR
+337 ERVDQSGAPR

-364 WVGSNLL
+364 WVGSGLL

-402 SVRIMDAPSLSGNEY
+402 SVRIMDAPSLSPNEY
-417 RIVIRDTTVASAEV
+417 RVVIRDTTVASAEV
-431 YAEKMLILRED
+431 YADKMLILRED
-442 WDNIYSEPPPGSL
+442 WDNIYSEAPPGSL

-465 AYWVDPDYLEQIDWD
+465 AYWVDPEYLEQIDWD

-488 VLTAHLAEVVRK
+488 VITAHLAEVVRK
-500 NIDDLLEKSDVRR
+500 NIDDLLEKADVRR
-513 ILDQVKQFDAQLVD
+513 VLDQVKQYDSQLID

-532 AISLG
+532 ALSLG

-560 EKLEDLTVSI
+560 ERLEDLTVAI
-570 KDPDMLSEKLRVA
+570 KDPDQLSEKLRVT

-597 QLPAMAFHPSWEQRL
+597 QLPAMAFHPSWETRL

-619 ENSMVLILDP
+619 DNNMVLILEP
-629 RQIQNLVTMISNASR
+629 KQIQNLVTMISNASR

-650 ERRPILICGPALRL
+650 ERRPILICGPSLRL

-706 SSS
+706 GRN

>member
-1 MWTNLYIV
+1 M
-9 LGIKISEVL
+9 
-18 VGAVVF
+18 VGALIF
-24 GIILII
+24 AIILII
-30 IIPLPPFLLDLYI
+30 IIPLPPILLDIYI
-43 SLNITM
+43 SINITL
-49 AVIGIGISLYISKP
+49 AVIAIGISLYISKP
-63 LDFAS
+63 LDFAA

-81 ALNIASTR
+81 SLNISTTR
-89 SILLHGEAGHL
+89 SILLHADAGDL

-136 RVAEV
+136 RVSEV
-141 AARFALDAMP
+141 SARFALDAMP

-159 DFNAGLISSEQAKEK
+159 DFNAGLITSEQAKDK
-174 RSNVE
+174 RKEVE

-192 KFVKGDAMAGI
+192 KFVKGDSMAGI

-215 IGMTQKGLPFEMAA
+215 IGMTQKGLSFDIAA
-229 NKYIILTIGDAISA
+229 QKYIILTIGDAISA
-243 TIPAL
+243 IIPSL
-248 ILSIATGIIVTRAG
+248 ILAIATGVIVTRAG

-267 FGQDIAAQFLAR
+267 FGQDLATQLMAR
-279 PNAFVVGGALLFI
+279 PSAFVVGAALLLI
-292 FALLP
+292 FAMLP
-297 GMPKF
+297 GMPKGVL
-302 ILLTITAGLGA
+302 IVLALGLLT
-313 FVYMIMNKQ
+313 FVYMLNQKKT
-322 RKAAAAKLDT
+322 KAENASLDT
-332 DVDLD
+332 DVEID
-337 EKVDSSGAPR
+337 ESVDQSGAPR

-364 WVGSNLL
+364 WVGSGLL

-402 SVRIMDAPSLSGNEY
+402 SVRIMDAPSLNPNEY

-431 YAEKMLILRED
+431 YADKMLILRED

-465 AYWVDPDYLEQIDWD
+465 AYWVDPEYLEQIDWD

-488 VLTAHLAEVVRK
+488 VITAHLAEVVRK
-500 NIDDLLEKSDVRR
+500 NIDDLLEKADVRR
-513 ILDQVKQFDAQLVD
+513 IMDQVKQFDSQLVD

-537 DLRRVFVNLLKER
+537 DLRRVYVNLLKER

-560 EKLEDLTVSI
+560 EKLEDLTVAI
-570 KDPDMLSEKLRVA
+570 KDPDQLSEKLRVA

-597 QLPAMAFHPSWEQRL
+597 QLPAMAFHPSWETRL

-619 ENSMVLILDP
+619 DNNMVLILDP
-629 RQIQNLVTMISNASR
+629 KQIQNLVTMISNASR

-650 ERRPILICGPALRL
+650 ERRPILICGPSLRL
-664 PLFRLIEQFD
+664 PLYRLIEQFD

-706 SSS
+706 SG

>member
-1 MWTNLYIV
+1 MPN
-9 LGIKISEVL
+9 IKTSELL
-18 VGAVVF
+18 VGALIF
-24 GIILII
+24 AIILII
-30 IIPLPPFLLDLYI
+30 IIPLPPILLDIYI
-43 SLNITM
+43 SMNITL
-49 AVIGIGISLYISKP
+49 AVIAIGISLYISKP
-63 LDFAS
+63 LDFAA

-81 ALNIASTR
+81 SLNISTTR
-89 SILLHGEAGHL
+89 SILLHADAGNL

-136 RVAEV
+136 RVSEV
-141 AARFALDAMP
+141 SARFALDAMP

-159 DFNAGLISSEQAKEK
+159 DFNAGLITSEQAKEK
-174 RSNVE
+174 RKEVE

-192 KFVKGDAMAGI
+192 KFVKGDSMAGI

-215 IGMTQKGLPFEMAA
+215 IGMTQKGLSFDIAA
-229 NKYIILTIGDAISA
+229 QKYVILTIGDAISA
-243 TIPAL
+243 IIPSL
-248 ILSIATGIIVTRAG
+248 ILAIATGVIVTRAG

-267 FGQDIAAQFLAR
+267 FGQDLSSQLLAR
-279 PNAFVVGGALLFI
+279 PSAFVVGAALLLI
-292 FALLP
+292 FSLLP
-297 GMPKF
+297 GMPKGVL
-302 ILLTITAGLGA
+302 IMLALGLLG
-313 FVYMIMNKQ
+313 FVYILNQK
-322 RKAAAAKLDT
+322 KAKAESAQLDT
-332 DVDLD
+332 DVEID
-337 EKVDSSGAPR
+337 ESVDQSGAPR

-364 WVGSNLL
+364 WVGSGLL

-402 SVRIMDAPSLSGNEY
+402 SVRIMDAPSLNPNEY

-431 YAEKMLILRED
+431 YADKMLILRED

-465 AYWVDPDYLEQIDWD
+465 AYWVDPEYLEQIDWD

-488 VLTAHLAEVVRK
+488 VITAHLAEVVRK
-500 NIDDLLEKSDVRR
+500 NIDDLLEKADIRR
-513 ILDQVKQFDAQLVD
+513 ILDQVKQFDSQLVD

-560 EKLEDLTVSI
+560 EKLEDLTVAI
-570 KDPDMLSEKLRVA
+570 KDPDQLSEKLRVA

-597 QLPAMAFHPSWEQRL
+597 QLPAMAFHPSWETRL

-619 ENSMVLILDP
+619 DNNMVLILDP
-629 RQIQNLVTMISNASR
+629 KQIQNLVTMISNASR

-650 ERRPILICGPALRL
+650 ERRPILICGPSLRL
-664 PLFRLIEQFD
+664 PLYRLIEQFD

-706 SSS
+706 SG

>member
-1 MWTNLYIV
+1 MP
-9 LGIKISEVL
+9 GIKSSELL
-18 VGAVVF
+18 VGALVF

-30 IIPLPPFLLDLYI
+30 IIPLPPILLDIYI
-43 SLNITM
+43 SLNITL
-49 AVIGIGISLYISKP
+49 AVIAIGISLYISKP
-63 LDFAS
+63 LDFGT
-68 LPTFLLLATMFRL
+68 LPTFLLLTTMFRL
-81 ALNIASTR
+81 ALNISTTR
-89 SILLHGEAGHL
+89 SILLHGEGGEL
-100 IEAMGNFVAGGNIV
+100 IEAMGKFVAGGNIV

-141 AARFALDAMP
+141 SARFALDAMP

-159 DFNAGLISSEQAKEK
+159 DFNAGLITSEQAKTK
-174 RSNVE
+174 RAEVE

-192 KFVKGDAMAGI
+192 KFVKGDSMAGI

-215 IGMTQKGLPFEMAA
+215 IGMTQKGLPFELAA
-229 NKYIILTIGDAISA
+229 KKYIILTIGDSIAAI
-243 TIPAL
+243 IPAL

-267 FGQDIAAQFLAR
+267 FGQDLSSQILAR
-279 PNAFVVGGALLFI
+279 PNALVVGAALLFI

-297 GMPKF
+297 GMPKAVLG
-302 ILLTITAGLGA
+302 ILGTGLVA
-313 FVYMIMNKQ
+313 FVYILQQQKK
-322 RKAAAAKLDT
+322 KAEAGGMDSST
-332 DVDLD
+332 EIDESVDQ
-337 EKVDSSGAPR
+337 SGAPR

-357 EVDKLAV
+357 EVDKLAI
-364 WVGSNLL
+364 WVGSGLL

-402 SVRIMDAPSLSGNEY
+402 SVRIMDAPSLNPNEY
-417 RIVIRDTTVASAEV
+417 RIVIRDTTVASADV
-431 YAEKMLILRED
+431 YSDRMLILRED

-465 AYWVDPDYLEQIDWD
+465 AYWVDPEYLEQIDWD

-488 VLTAHLAEVVRK
+488 VITAHMAEVVRK

-513 ILDQVKQFDAQLVD
+513 VLDQVKQFDSQLVD

-560 EKLEDLTVSI
+560 EKLEDLSVAM
-570 KDPDMLSEKLRVA
+570 KDPDQLSEKLRVA

-597 QLPAMAFHPSWEQRL
+597 QLPAMAFHPSWETRL
-612 EQSLQKV
+612 EQSLQRV
-619 ENSMVLILDP
+619 DNNMVLILEP
-629 RQIQNLVTMISNASR
+629 KQIQNLVTMISNASR

-650 ERRPILICGPALRL
+650 ERRPVLICGPSLRL

-706 SSS
+706 GYS

>member
-1 MWTNLYIV
+1 MRGL
-9 LGIKISEVL
+9 KISEL
-18 VGAVVF
+18 MVGALIF

-30 IIPLPPFLLDLYI
+30 IVPLPPILLDLYI
-43 SLNITM
+43 SLNIAL
-49 AVIGIGISLYISKP
+49 AVIGIGISLYISRP

-81 ALNIASTR
+81 SLNIATTR
-89 SILLHGEAGHL
+89 SILLNGEAGEL
-100 IEAMGNFVAGGNIV
+100 VEAMGQFVAGGNIV
-114 VGIIIFVIITVVQ
+114 VGIIIFVIITIVQ

-141 AARFALDAMP
+141 SARFALDAMP

-174 RSNVE
+174 RSEVE

-192 KFVKGDAMAGI
+192 KFVKGDSIAGI
-203 IITIINIVAGLT
+203 IITIVNIVAGLT
-215 IGMTQKGLPFEMAA
+215 IGMTQKGLTFEMAA
-229 NKYIILTIGDAISA
+229 NKYIILTIGDAISCI
-243 TIPAL
+243 IPAL
-248 ILSIATGIIVTRAG
+248 VLSIATGVIVTRAG

-267 FGQDIAAQFLAR
+267 FGQDIAQQLMAK
-279 PNAFVVGGALLFI
+279 PSAFVVGAALMII
-292 FALLP
+292 FAMLP
-297 GMPKF
+297 GMPAPV
-302 ILLTITAGLGA
+302 LLTLATAMGSFA
-313 FVYMIMNKQ
+313 FMLFK
-322 RKAAAAKLDT
+322 KAAAGDT
-332 DVDLD
+332 KPMDTGMEID
-337 EKVDSSGAPR
+337 ENVDSSGAPR

-357 EVDKLAV
+357 EVDKLAI

-371 DIADPARNGTLVP
+371 DIADPGRGGTLVP

-402 SVRIMDAPSLSGNEY
+402 SVRIMDAPSLGPNEY
-417 RIVIRDTTVASAEV
+417 RVVIRDTTVASSEI
-431 YAEKMLILRED
+431 YANKMLILRED
-442 WDNIYSEPPPGSL
+442 WDNVYSEAPPGSM

-465 AYWVDPDYLEQIDWD
+465 AYWVDPEYLEQIDWD

-488 VLTAHLAEVVRK
+488 VVTAHVAEVVRK
-500 NIDDLLEKSDVRR
+500 NIDDLLEKSDVRKV
-513 ILDQVKQFDAQLVD
+513 LDTVKQTDPQLVD

-532 AISLG
+532 ALSLG
-537 DLRRVFVNLLKER
+537 DMRRVIVNLLKER
-550 VSIRDIHYIL
+550 VSIRDIHYLL
-560 EKLEDLTVSI
+560 EKLEDLTVGI
-570 KDPDMLSEKLRVA
+570 KDPDILSEKLRVA

-619 ENSMVLILDP
+619 DNSMVLVLEP
-629 RQIQNLVTMISNASR
+629 KQIQNLVTLVSNASR
-644 RILEQV
+644 RILEQA
-650 ERRPILICGPALRL
+650 ERRPVLICGPALRL

-706 SSS
+706 GG

>member
-1 MWTNLYIV
+1 MGGLKT
-9 LGIKISEVL
+9 SEIL
-18 VGAVVF
+18 VGALIF

-30 IIPLPPFLLDLYI
+30 IIPLPPLLLDFYI
-43 SLNITM
+43 ALNITI
-49 AVIGIGISLYISKP
+49 AVIAIGISLYISKP
-63 LDFAS
+63 LDFGT

-81 ALNIASTR
+81 ALNISTTR
-89 SILLHGEAGHL
+89 SILLNGEAGDL
-100 IEAMGNFVAGGNIV
+100 IQAMGMFVAGGNIV
-114 VGIIIFVIITVVQ
+114 VGIIIFVIVTVVQ

-141 AARFALDAMP
+141 SARFALDAMP

-159 DFNAGLISSEQAKEK
+159 DFNAGLITSEQAKEK
-174 RSNVE
+174 RSEVE

-192 KFVKGDAMAGI
+192 KFVKGDSMAGI
-203 IITIINIVAGLT
+203 IITIINIIAGLT
-215 IGMTQKGLPFEMAA
+215 IGMTQKGLPFELAA
-229 NKYIILTIGDAISA
+229 KKYVILTIGDSISA
-243 TIPAL
+243 IIPAL

-267 FGQDIAAQFLAR
+267 FGQDLANQLVNR
-279 PNAFVVGGALLFI
+279 PNAFVVGSALLFI

-297 GMPKF
+297 GMPKL
-302 ILLTITAGLGA
+302 ILFTLGSGLIA
-313 FVYMIMNKQ
+313 FVYYLAQSK
-322 RKAAAAKLDT
+322 KAGEAQELDT
-332 DVDLD
+332 DVEID
-337 EKVDSSGAPR
+337 ESVDSSGAPR

-364 WVGSNLL
+364 WVGSGLL

-402 SVRIMDAPSLSGNEY
+402 SVRIMDAPSLNPNEY
-417 RIVIRDTTVASAEV
+417 RVVIRDTTVASAEV
-431 YAEKMLILRED
+431 YADRMLILRED
-442 WDNIYSEPPPGSL
+442 WDSIYSEPPPGSL

-465 AYWVDPDYLEQIDWD
+465 AYWVDPEYLEQIDWD

-500 NIDDLLEKSDVRR
+500 NIDDLLEKADVRR
-513 ILDQVKQFDAQLVD
+513 VLDQVKQFDNQLVE

-560 EKLEDLTVSI
+560 EKLEDLTVAI
-570 KDPDMLSEKLRVA
+570 KDPDQLSEKMRTA

-592 STPDR
+592 ATPDR
-597 QLPAMAFHPSWEQRL
+597 QLPAMAFHPSWETRL

-619 ENSMVLILDP
+619 DNNMVLVLEP
-629 RQIQNLVTMISNASR
+629 KQIQNLVTMISNASR

-650 ERRPILICGPALRL
+650 ERRPILICGPTLRL

-706 SSS
+706 SG

>member
-1 MWTNLYIV
+1 MP
-9 LGIKISEVL
+9 GIKISELL
-18 VGAVVF
+18 VGALIF

-30 IIPLPPFLLDLYI
+30 IIPLPPLLLDVYI
-43 SLNITM
+43 SLNITL
-49 AVIGIGISLYISKP
+49 AVIAIGISLYISKP
-63 LDFAS
+63 LDFAA

-81 ALNIASTR
+81 ALNISTTR
-89 SILLHGEAGHL
+89 SILLKADAGHL
-100 IEAMGNFVAGGNIV
+100 IQAMGNFVAGGNIV

-141 AARFALDAMP
+141 SARFALDAMP

-159 DFNAGLISSEQAKEK
+159 DFNAGLITSEQAKAK
-174 RSNVE
+174 RSEVE

-215 IGMTQKGLPFEMAA
+215 IGMAQKGLPFQVAA
-229 NKYIILTIGDAISA
+229 QKYVILTIGDAISA
-243 TIPAL
+243 IIPGL
-248 ILSIATGIIVTRAG
+248 ILSIATGVIVTRAG

-267 FGQDIAAQFLAR
+267 FGKDLASQLLAR
-279 PNAFVVGGALLFI
+279 PNAFAVGAALLLI
-292 FALLP
+292 FAMLP
-297 GMPKF
+297 GMPKGV
-302 ILLTITAGLGA
+302 LLTLAIGLIA
-313 FVYMIMNKQ
+313 FVYFLNQQKK
-322 RKAAAAKLDT
+322 KATETELDT
-332 DVDLD
+332 DVEID
-337 EKVDSSGAPR
+337 ETVDQSGAPR

-357 EVDKLAV
+357 EVDKLAI
-364 WVGSNLL
+364 WVGSGLL

-402 SVRIMDAPSLSGNEY
+402 SVRIMDAPSLSPNEY
-417 RIVIRDTTVASAEV
+417 RVVIRDTTVASAEV
-431 YAEKMLILRED
+431 YADKMLILRED
-442 WDNIYSEPPPGSL
+442 WDNIYSEPPPGSM

-465 AYWVDPDYLEQIDWD
+465 AYWVDPEYLEQIDWD

-488 VLTAHLAEVVRK
+488 VITAHIAEVVRK
-500 NIDDLLEKSDVRR
+500 NIDDLLEKADVRR
-513 ILDQVKQFDAQLVD
+513 VLDQVKQYDSQLID

-550 VSIRDIHYIL
+550 VSIRDNHYIL
-560 EKLEDLTVSI
+560 ERLEDLTVAI
-570 KDPDMLSEKLRVA
+570 KDPDQLSEKLRVA

-597 QLPAMAFHPSWEQRL
+597 QLPAMAFHPSWETRL
-612 EQSLQKV
+612 EQALQKV
-619 ENSMVLILDP
+619 DNNMVLILEP
-629 RQIQNLVTMISNASR
+629 KQIQNLVTMISNASR

-650 ERRPILICGPALRL
+650 ERRPILICGPSLRL

-706 SSS
+706 GAG

>member
-1 MWTNLYIV
+1 MP
-9 LGIKISEVL
+9 GIKTSEIL
-18 VGAVVF
+18 VGALIF

-30 IIPLPPFLLDLYI
+30 IIPLPTFLLDLFI
-43 SLNITM
+43 SLNLTL
-49 AVIGIGISLYISKP
+49 AVIAIGISLYISKP
-63 LDFAS
+63 LDFAA
-68 LPTFLLLATMFRL
+68 LPTFLLLTTMFRL
-81 ALNIASTR
+81 SLNIATTR
-89 SILLHGEAGHL
+89 SILLHGKGGHL
-100 IEAMGNFVAGGNIV
+100 IEAMGNFVAGGNVV

-141 AARFALDAMP
+141 SARFALDAMP

-159 DFNAGLISSEQAKEK
+159 DFNAGLITSDQAKQK
-174 RSNVE
+174 RQEVE
-179 RESAFFGS
+179 RESSFFGS

-192 KFVKGDAMAGI
+192 KFVKGDSMAGI

-215 IGMTQKGLPFEMAA
+215 IGMLQKGLPFELAA
-229 NKYIILTIGDAISA
+229 QKYIILTIGDALSA
-243 TIPAL
+243 IIPAL
-248 ILSIATGIIVTRAG
+248 ILSIATGVIVTRAG
-262 STADS
+262 STGDS
-267 FGQDIAAQFLAR
+267 FGQDLSAQFLAR
-279 PNAFVVGGALLFI
+279 PNAFVIGAALLFI
-292 FALLP
+292 FAALP
-297 GMPKF
+297 GMPRMMLI
-302 ILLTITAGLGA
+302 ILASGLLF
-313 FVYMIMNKQ
+313 FVYSIGQAKK
-322 RKAAAAKLDT
+322 KAAAKDLDT

-337 EKVDSSGAPR
+337 ENTDKSGAPR

-364 WVGSNLL
+364 WVGSGLL

-402 SVRIMDAPSLSGNEY
+402 SVRIMNAPSLAANEY

-431 YAEKMLILRED
+431 YADKMLILRED

-465 AYWVDPDYLEQIDWD
+465 AYWVEPEYLEQIDWD

-500 NIDDLLEKSDVRR
+500 NIDDLLEKADVRR
-513 ILDQVKQFDAQLVD
+513 ILDQVKNFDPQLVE

-560 EKLEDLTVSI
+560 EKLEDLTVAI
-570 KDPDMLSEKLRVA
+570 KDPDQLSEKLRIT

-597 QLPAMAFHPSWEQRL
+597 QLPAMAFHPSWETRL
-612 EQSLQKV
+612 EQSLQKID
-619 ENSMVLILDP
+619 NNMVLILEP
-629 RQIQNLVTMISNASR
+629 KQIQNLVTMISNASR

-650 ERRPILICGPALRL
+650 ERRPILICGPSLRL

-684 LSPDFNIQ
+684 LSSDFNIQ

-706 SSS
+706 GRD

>member
-1 MWTNLYIV
+1 MIGGL
-9 LGIKISEVL
+9 KISELL
-18 VGAVVF
+18 VGVLIF

-43 SLNITM
+43 SMNITL
-49 AVIGIGISLYISKP
+49 AVLAIGIALYISKP
-63 LDFAS
+63 LDFAT
-68 LPTFLLLATMFRL
+68 LPTFLLLTTMFRL
-81 ALNIASTR
+81 SLNISSTR
-89 SILLHGEAGHL
+89 SILLNGEAGNL
-100 IEAMGNFVAGGNIV
+100 IKAMGQFVAGGNII

-141 AARFALDAMP
+141 SARFALDAMP

-159 DFNAGLISSEQAKEK
+159 DFNAGLITSEQAKTK
-174 RSNVE
+174 RDEVE

-192 KFVKGDAMAGI
+192 KFVKGDSMAGI
-203 IITIINIVAGLT
+203 IITIINIVGGLT
-215 IGMTQKGLPFEMAA
+215 IGITQKGLPFDLAA
-229 NKYIILTIGDAISA
+229 QKYVILTIGDSISA
-243 TIPAL
+243 IIPAL

-267 FGQDIAAQFLAR
+267 FGEDISAQLLGR
-279 PNAFVVGGALLFI
+279 PNAFVIGALLLII
-292 FALLP
+292 FAVLP
-297 GMPKF
+297 GMPTF
-302 ILLTITAGLGA
+302 VLLTIAGGLGA
-313 FVYMIMNKQ
+313 FAYFLMSK
-322 RKAAAAKLDT
+322 KSAPDTADLDT
-332 DVDLD
+332 DVELD
-337 EKVDSSGAPR
+337 ENVDSTGAPR

-357 EVDKLAV
+357 EVDKLAI

-402 SVRIMDAPSLSGNEY
+402 SVRIMDAPSLAPNEY
-417 RIVIRDTTVASAEV
+417 RVVIRDTTVASAEI
-431 YAEKMLILRED
+431 YADKMLILRED

-488 VLTAHLAEVVRK
+488 VTTAHLAEVVRK
-500 NIDDLLEKSDVRR
+500 NIDDLLEKADVRR
-513 ILDQVKQFDAQLVD
+513 VLDQVKETDAQLVD

-583 LGRQICLEF
+583 LARQICLEF

-629 RQIQNLVTMISNASR
+629 KQIQNLVTMISNASR

-650 ERRPILICGPALRL
+650 ERRPVLICGPALRL

-706 SSS
+706 TGD

>member
-1 MWTNLYIV
+1 MSGVKT
-9 LGIKISEVL
+9 SEIL
-18 VGAVVF
+18 VGALIF

-30 IIPLPPFLLDLYI
+30 IIPLPTYLIDLFI
-43 SLNITM
+43 SLNITL
-49 AVIGIGISLYISKP
+49 AVIAIGISLYISKP
-63 LDFAS
+63 LDFAA

-81 ALNIASTR
+81 ALNISSTR
-89 SILLHGEAGHL
+89 SILLKADAGDL
-100 IEAMGNFVAGGNIV
+100 ILAMGEFVAGGNIV
-114 VGIIIFVIITVVQ
+114 VGLIIFIIITVVQ

-141 AARFALDAMP
+141 SARFALDAMP

-159 DFNAGLISSEQAKEK
+159 DFNAGLITSEQAKEK
-174 RSNVE
+174 RDVVE

-192 KFVKGDAMAGI
+192 KFVKGDTMAGI

-215 IGMTQKGLPFEMAA
+215 IGITQKGLPFDVAA
-229 NKYIILTIGDAISA
+229 QKYVILTIGDAISA
-243 TIPAL
+243 IIPSL

-267 FGQDIAAQFLAR
+267 FGQDVGAQLLAR
-279 PNAFVVGGALLFI
+279 PNAFIVGAALLFI
-292 FALLP
+292 FACLP
-297 GMPKF
+297 GMPKG
-302 ILLTITAGLGA
+302 ILATIGIGLSALVYFLTQSKKKAEQAG
-313 FVYMIMNKQ
+313 F
-322 RKAAAAKLDT
+322 DD
-332 DVDLD
+332 DVEID
-337 EKVDSSGAPR
+337 EKVDQSGAPR

-364 WVGSNLL
+364 WVGSGLL

-402 SVRIMDAPSLSGNEY
+402 SVRIMDAPSLNANEY
-417 RIVIRDTTVASAEV
+417 RVVIRDTTVASAEV
-431 YAEKMLILRED
+431 YSDRMLILRED

-465 AYWVDPDYLEQIDWD
+465 AYWVDPEYLEQIDWD

-488 VLTAHLAEVVRK
+488 VITAHLAEVVRK
-500 NIDDLLEKSDVRR
+500 NIDDLLEKADVRR
-513 ILDQVKQFDAQLVD
+513 ILDQVKQFDSQLID

-532 AISLG
+532 AIALG

-550 VSIRDIHYIL
+550 VSIRDIHYVL
-560 EKLEDLTVSI
+560 EKLEDLTVAI
-570 KDPDMLSEKLRVA
+570 KDPDQLSEKLRVA

-592 STPDR
+592 ATPDR
-597 QLPAMAFHPSWEQRL
+597 QLPAMAFHPSWETRL

-619 ENSMVLILDP
+619 DHSMVLILEP
-629 RQIQNLVTMISNASR
+629 KQIQNLVTMISNSSR

-650 ERRPILICGPALRL
+650 ERRPILICGPSLRL

-706 SSS
+706 SG

>member
-1 MWTNLYIV
+1 MH
-9 LGIKISEVL
+9 GIKSSELL
-18 VGAVVF
+18 VGALVF

-30 IIPLPPFLLDLYI
+30 IIPLPPILLDIYI
-43 SLNITM
+43 SLNITL
-49 AVIGIGISLYISKP
+49 AVIAIGISLYISKP
-63 LDFAS
+63 LDFGT
-68 LPTFLLLATMFRL
+68 LPTFLLLTTMFRL
-81 ALNIASTR
+81 ALNISTTR
-89 SILLHGEAGHL
+89 SILLHGEGGDL
-100 IEAMGNFVAGGNIV
+100 IEAMGKFVAGGNIV

-141 AARFALDAMP
+141 SARFALDAMP

-159 DFNAGLISSEQAKEK
+159 DFNAGLITSEQAKTK
-174 RSNVE
+174 RSEVE

-192 KFVKGDAMAGI
+192 KFVKGDSMAGI

-215 IGMTQKGLPFEMAA
+215 IGMTQKGLPFELAA
-229 NKYIILTIGDAISA
+229 KKYIILTIGDSIAAI
-243 TIPAL
+243 IPAL

-267 FGQDIAAQFLAR
+267 FGQDLSAQILAR
-279 PNAFVVGGALLFI
+279 PNALVVGAALLFI

-297 GMPKF
+297 GMPKAVLG
-302 ILLTITAGLGA
+302 ILGSGLIALVYILQQQKKKAEAGG
-313 FVYMIMNKQ
+313 
-322 RKAAAAKLDT
+322 LDSST
-332 DVDLD
+332 EIDESVDQ
-337 EKVDSSGAPR
+337 SGAPR

-357 EVDKLAV
+357 EVDKLAI
-364 WVGSNLL
+364 WVGSGLL
-371 DIADPARNGTLVP
+371 DVADPARNGTLVP

-402 SVRIMDAPSLSGNEY
+402 SVRIMDAPSLNPNEY
-417 RIVIRDTTVASAEV
+417 RIVIRDTTVASADV
-431 YAEKMLILRED
+431 YSDRMLILRED

-465 AYWVDPDYLEQIDWD
+465 AYWVDPEYLEQIDWD

-488 VLTAHLAEVVRK
+488 VITAHMAEVVRK

-513 ILDQVKQFDAQLVD
+513 VLDQVKQFDSQLVD

-560 EKLEDLTVSI
+560 EKLEDLSVAM
-570 KDPDMLSEKLRVA
+570 KDPDQLSEKLRVA

-597 QLPAMAFHPSWEQRL
+597 QLPAMAFHPSWETRL
-612 EQSLQKV
+612 EQSLQRV
-619 ENSMVLILDP
+619 DNNMVLILEP
-629 RQIQNLVTMISNASR
+629 KQIQNLVTMISNASR

-650 ERRPILICGPALRL
+650 ERRPVLICGPSLRL

-706 SSS
+706 GYS

>member
-1 MWTNLYIV
+1 MKNV
-9 LGIKISEVL
+9 KISEL
-18 VGAVVF
+18 MVGALVF

-30 IIPLPPFLLDLYI
+30 IIPLPPILLDIFI
-43 SLNITM
+43 SINITL
-49 AVIGIGISLYISKP
+49 AVIAIGISLYISKP
-63 LDFAS
+63 LDFGT

-81 ALNIASTR
+81 SLNIATTR
-89 SILLHGEAGHL
+89 TILLTGDGGHL
-100 IEAMGNFVAGGNIV
+100 ILAMGNFVAGGNIV
-114 VGIIIFVIITVVQ
+114 VGIIIFVIITIVQ

-141 AARFALDAMP
+141 SARFALDAMP

-159 DFNAGLISSEQAKEK
+159 DFNAGLITSEQAKAK
-174 RSNVE
+174 RSEVE
-179 RESAFFGS
+179 RESSFFGS

-192 KFVKGDAMAGI
+192 KFVKGDSIAGI
-203 IITIINIVAGLT
+203 IITIVNIVAGLT
-215 IGMTQKGLPFEMAA
+215 IGMMQKGLPFELAA
-229 NKYIILTIGDAISA
+229 KKYVILSIGDAIA
-243 TIPAL
+243 AIIPAL
-248 ILSIATGIIVTRAG
+248 VLAIATGIIVTRAG

-267 FGQDIAAQFLAR
+267 FGQDLATQLIAK
-279 PNAFVVGGALLFI
+279 PNAFIIGAALLFI
-292 FALLP
+292 FAFLP
-297 GMPKF
+297 GMPS
-302 ILLTITAGLGA
+302 IVLLTIAAGLVF
-313 FVYMIMNKQ
+313 FVYTLYQKNNKAQ
-322 RKAAAAKLDT
+322 KTQLDT
-332 DVDLD
+332 DVEID
-337 EKVDSSGAPR
+337 ERVDQSGAPR

-357 EVDKLAV
+357 EVDKLAI
-364 WVGSNLL
+364 WVGSGLL

-402 SVRIMDAPSLSGNEY
+402 SVRIMDAPSLNPNEY

-431 YAEKMLILRED
+431 YADRMLILRED
-442 WDNIYSEPPPGSL
+442 WDNIYSEAPPTSL

-465 AYWVDPDYLEQIDWD
+465 AYWVDPEYLEQIDWD

-488 VLTAHLAEVVRK
+488 VVTAHLAEVVRK
-500 NIDDLLEKSDVRR
+500 NIDDLLEKSDVRK
-513 ILDQVKQFDAQLVD
+513 ILDQVKQFDAPLVD

-532 AISLG
+532 SLSLG

-560 EKLEDLTVSI
+560 EKLEDLTVAI
-570 KDPDMLSEKLRVA
+570 KDPDQLSEKLRIS

-597 QLPAMAFHPSWEQRL
+597 QLPAMAFHPSWETRL

-619 ENSMVLILDP
+619 DNNMVLILEP
-629 RQIQNLVTMISNASR
+629 KQIQNLVTMISNASR

-650 ERRPILICGPALRL
+650 ERRPVLICGPSLRL

-706 SSS
+706 ERG

>member
-1 MWTNLYIV
+1 MPS
-9 LGIKISEVL
+9 IKINEIL
-18 VGAVVF
+18 VGALVF

-30 IIPLPPFLLDLYI
+30 IIPIPPILLDLFI
-43 SLNITM
+43 SLNITL
-49 AVIGIGISLYISKP
+49 AVLAIGISLYISKP
-63 LDFAS
+63 LDFAA

-81 ALNIASTR
+81 SLNISSTR
-89 SILLHGEAGHL
+89 SILLNADAGDL
-100 IEAMGNFVAGGNIV
+100 ILAMGQFVAGGNIV
-114 VGIIIFVIITVVQ
+114 VGLIIFIIITVVQ

-141 AARFALDAMP
+141 SARFALDAMP

-159 DFNAGLISSEQAKEK
+159 DFNAGLITSEQAKEK
-174 RSNVE
+174 RETVE

-192 KFVKGDAMAGI
+192 KFVKGDTMAGI

-215 IGMTQKGLPFEMAA
+215 IGMTQKGLPFDLAA
-229 NKYIILTIGDAISA
+229 QRYVILTIGDAISA
-243 TIPAL
+243 IIPSL

-267 FGQDIAAQFLAR
+267 FGEDVGAQLLAR
-279 PNAFVVGGALLFI
+279 PNAFIVGAALLFI

-297 GMPKF
+297 GMPKG
-302 ILLTITAGLGA
+302 ILVVIASGLLA
-313 FVYMIMNKQ
+313 VVYFLGVNK
-322 RKAAAAKLDT
+322 KKAEAAALDT
-332 DVDLD
+332 DVEID
-337 EKVDSSGAPR
+337 ENVDQSGAPR

-364 WVGSNLL
+364 WVGSGLL

-402 SVRIMDAPSLSGNEY
+402 SVRIMDAPSLNPNEY

-431 YAEKMLILRED
+431 YSDKMLILRED

-465 AYWVDPDYLEQIDWD
+465 AYWVDPEYLEQIDWD

-488 VLTAHLAEVVRK
+488 VITAHLAEVVRK
-500 NIDDLLEKSDVRR
+500 NIDDLLEKADVRR
-513 ILDQVKQFDAQLVD
+513 VLDQVKQFDSQLIE

-550 VSIRDIHYIL
+550 VSIRDIHYML
-560 EKLEDLTVSI
+560 EKLEDLTVAI
-570 KDPDMLSEKLRVA
+570 KDPDQLSEKLRVA

-597 QLPAMAFHPSWEQRL
+597 QLPAMAFHPSWETRL

-619 ENSMVLILDP
+619 DNSMVLILEP
-629 RQIQNLVTMISNASR
+629 KQIQNLVTMISNSSR

-650 ERRPILICGPALRL
+650 ERRPILICGPSLRL

-706 SSS
+706 QG